1 MRRSL
6 CVTFLLCL
14 IRAVFGQY
22 MPVCDPANYTGPPSI
37 PLPNLPTQFSAVIEA
52 NLRQENGTTNVREYF
67 DEVGNRGRFEIT
79 RYGSKT
85 VGIFDYDDGEIFRI
99 SDGDTCEVNLI
110 ADPSTRS
117 FFTETPIFGFQESV
131 NGSVHI
137 GTVRDFFQLRDNA
150 TWLGVEVVRGIPCNR
165 WQTCTVLEN
174 NSYTLD
180 YYFATENWDFA
191 LGNGATPVQVILNA
205 LIVRKGV
212 AESLN
217 HIYSFV
223 SFDTGPRSVPD
234 EAFTVPFGLICSGR
248 IPGLPIPSLPE
259 YFSATIEAVQ
269 RTTRSALVY
278 KVSHC
283 MAGKF
288 GGEFNLAV
296 WWIMNAPPN

>member
-1 MRRSL
+1 MLRSL
-6 CVTFLLCL
+6 CVTFLLTVYL
-14 IRAVFGQY
+14 IGVVFGQY
-22 MPVCDPANYTGPPSI
+22 TPVCDPNYTGPPSI
-37 PLPNLPTQFSAVIEA
+37 PLPNLPAQFSVVIEA
-52 NLRQENGTTNVREYF
+52 NLGQENSTTNVREYF
-67 DEVGNRGRFEIT
+67 DEIGNRGRFEIT
-79 RYGSKT
+79 RYGLKT
-85 VGIFDYDDGEIFRI
+85 VGVFDYDDGEIFRI
-99 SDGDTCEVNLI
+99 SDGDTCEISRI
-110 ADPSTRS
+110 ADPSSRS
-117 FFTETPIFGFQESV
+117 LFTETPIFGFLDNA

-137 GTVRDFFQLRDNA
+137 GTVRDFFQLRNNNA

-180 YYFATENWDFA
+180 YYFATENWDFS
-191 LGNGATPVQVILNA
+191 LGNGPSPVQVVLNA

-217 HIYSFV
+217 HIYSFI

-248 IPGLPIPSLPE
+248 IAGLPIPSLPE

-269 RTTRSALVY
+269 RTTSSALVY

-283 MAGKF
+283 NNNYYSYYYHSMKR
-288 GGEFNLAV
+288 NLRR
-296 WWIMNAPPN
+296 N

>member
-6 CVTFLLCL
+6 CVTVLLCVL
-14 IRAVFGQY
+14 GAVFGQY
-22 MPVCDPANYTGPPSI
+22 VPVCDPANYMSI
-37 PLPNLPTQFSAVIEA
+37 PLPNLPTQFSVVIEA
-52 NLRQENGTTNVREYF
+52 NLGQEDSTLNVKEYF

-79 RYGSKT
+79 RYGLKT

-99 SDGDTCEVNLI
+99 SDGDTCEVSLI
-110 ADPSTRS
+110 ADPSTRR
-117 FFTETPIFGFQESV
+117 FLAETPIFGFQDGV

-137 GTVRDFFQLRDNA
+137 GTVRDFFQLRNNNA
-150 TWLGVEVVRGIPCNR
+150 TWLGVEDVRGIPCNR

-180 YYFATENWDFA
+180 YYFATENWDFS
-191 LGNGATPVQVILNA
+191 LGNGSTPVQVILNA
-205 LIVRKGV
+205 SIVRKGLT
-212 AESLN
+212 ESLN

-234 EAFTVPFGLICSGR
+234 EVFAVPFGLICSGR
-248 IPGLPIPSLPE
+248 IPGLSIPLLPD

-283 MAGKF
+283 TCS
-288 GGEFNLAV
+288 
-296 WWIMNAPPN
+296 

>member
-1 MRRSL
+1 MLSYP
-6 CVTFLLCL
+6 CATFLLCSVGV
-14 IRAVFGQY
+14 VFGQY
-22 MPVCDPANYTGPPSI
+22 MPVCDPADYMGPPSI
-37 PLPNLPTQFSAVIEA
+37 PLPNLPMQFSAVIEA
-52 NLRQENGTTNVREYF
+52 NSGQENSTTNVREYF

-79 RYGSKT
+79 RNSLKT

-99 SDGDTCEVNLI
+99 SDGDTCEVRLI
-110 ADPSTRS
+110 ADPSRRS
-117 FFTETPIFGFQESV
+117 FFTETPIFGFLEGV

-137 GTVRDFFQLRDNA
+137 ETVRDLFQLRNNA
-150 TWLGVEVVRGIPCNR
+150 TWLGVEIVRGITCNR

-174 NSYTLD
+174 KSYTLD

-191 LGNGATPVQVILNA
+191 LGNDAIPVQVILNA
-205 LIVRKGV
+205 LIDRKGV

-234 EAFTVPFGLICSGR
+234 EAFTVPFGIICSGR
-248 IPGLPIPSLPE
+248 IPGLSVPSLPE

-269 RTTRSALVY
+269 RTTRRALVY

-283 MAGKF
+283 TLYDWKTWWQTLIWQF
-288 GGEFNLAV
+288 GGL
-296 WWIMNAPPN
+296 

>member
-1 MRRSL
+1 
-6 CVTFLLCL
+6 
-14 IRAVFGQY
+14 
-22 MPVCDPANYTGPPSI
+22 MPVCDPNYTGPPSI
-37 PLPNLPTQFSAVIEA
+37 PLPNLPAQFSAVIEA
-52 NLRQENGTTNVREYF
+52 NLGQENSTTNVREYF
-67 DEVGNRGRFEIT
+67 DGVGNRGRFEIT
-79 RYGSKT
+79 RYGLKT
-85 VGIFDYDDGEIFRI
+85 VGIFYYDDGEIFRI
-99 SDGDTCEVNLI
+99 SDGDTCEVSLI

-117 FFTETPIFGFQESV
+117 LFTETPIFGFLDSA

-137 GTVRDFFQLRDNA
+137 GTVRDFFQLRNNNA

-191 LGNGATPVQVILNA
+191 QGNGATPVQVILNA
-205 LIVRKGV
+205 LIIRKGV
-212 AESLN
+212 TESLN

-248 IPGLPIPSLPE
+248 TAGLPIPSLPE

-269 RTTRSALVY
+269 RTTSSALVY
-278 KVSHC
+278 KVSYYYDQ
-283 MAGKF
+283 KIK
-288 GGEFNLAV
+288 GG
-296 WWIMNAPPN
+296 I